1 MTRNVTRRNDKML
14 IETHAHLDYP
24 EFAGDFDDVLRRATE
39 AGVTRIITIGTSV
52 ESSKRAVNLAEKYPS
67 IYAVIGVHP
76 TFAEE
81 AEEDVITPLRE
92 LAKSPR
98 VVAFGETGLDY
109 HRLPS
114 LELTKERSTRA
125 TESIANA
132 FQYSTEER
140 IEAGIHDGAY
150 KSKQA
155 SLFEQ
160 QLDLAVEL
168 GFNVVIHQRDAWND
182 TLEVMRPYSGKLR
195 GVFHCFGGTVEQA
208 MEVLNLDHLVSFTGI
223 VTFKNGANVREVATK
238 VPIWKFMVETD
249 CPYLAPVPFRGKRC
263 EPAHTRIVAEAIA
276 TARELPLEEIAEAT
290 TETAEKFFQFNRA

>member
-1 MTRNVTRRNDKML
+1 MIL

-24 EFAGDFDDVLRRATE
+24 DFASDLHDVLRRATE
-39 AGVTRIITIGTSV
+39 AGVARIITIGTSV
-52 ESSKRAVNLAEKYPS
+52 ESSRRAIDLAEKHSS

-76 TFAEE
+76 TYAEE

-92 LAKSPR
+92 LARSPR
-98 VVAFGETGLDY
+98 VVALGETGLDY

-114 LELTKERSTRA
+114 LELTKKRSTQA
-125 TESIANA
+125 TESIAKA
-132 FQYSTEER
+132 FQYSTEEG

-182 TLEVMRPYSGKLR
+182 TLEIMRPYAGKLR
-195 GVFHCFGGTVEQA
+195 GVFHCFGGTLEQA
-208 MEVLNLDHLVSFTGI
+208 NEVLDLDHLVSFTGV
-223 VTFKNGANVREVATK
+223 VTFKNGASVRDVASK
-238 VPIWKFMVETD
+238 VPLWKLMVETD
-249 CPYLAPVPFRGKRC
+249 CPYLAPVPYRGKRC
-263 EPAHTRIVAEAIA
+263 EPAHTRIVAETIA
-276 TARELPLEEIAEAT
+276 AARGVPFQEIAEAT
-290 TETAEKFFQFNRA
+290 TETAEKFFRFNR